1 MVFEED
7 DEMKKYGGMMMKS
20 LMICLMAV
28 LFLAAGVQGSTI
40 SYVGADLDGGAAQ
53 WRTDSVDKP
62 LDIDGDNIYG
72 SYAAV
77 HWTIVGNYSAET
89 IGYVGTG
96 FQYGGTDGYVT
107 MENLADPSQ
116 EVFASIIGGY
126 HTFSIGSEA
135 PSVIRVGVMHDCL
148 TEGEAAADEPM
159 TLSLALDSD
168 PENTIVTITTEQA
181 NHALDIYFFDIVGAA
196 AGETYTI
203 SGIDRTGQ
211 VAYHG
216 PITWDV
222 PEPMTMLLMGLG
234 GLSLIRKRN

>member
-1 MVFEED
+1 
-7 DEMKKYGGMMMKS
+7 MMMSKVF
-20 LMICLMAV
+20 MFVV
-28 LFLAAGVQGSTI
+28 LLGFIAAAQGSVV
-40 SYVGADLDGGAAQ
+40 SYVGADLDGGAAN
-53 WRTDSVDKP
+53 WRTDSVAKP
-62 LDIDGDNIYG
+62 LDLDGDNIYG
-72 SYAAV
+72 TYAAV
-77 HWTIVGNYSAET
+77 HWTIVGNYAPET

-107 MENLADPSQ
+107 TENLADPSQ
-116 EVFASIIGGY
+116 EVFASIIGGF

-168 PENTIVTITTEQA
+168 PENTIVTIETEQG
-181 NHALDIYFFDIVGAA
+181 NHMLDIYFFDIVGAA

-216 PITWDV
+216 PITWDAV
-222 PEPMTMLLMGLG
+222 PEPMSMLLMGIG
-234 GLSLIRKRN
+234 GLGLLRRRR